1 MVCLP
6 RTWCN
11 SPTAARYANRGRSY
25 SSLDQDQRA
34 IEDYDKAIELDPN
47 DAEAYS
53 DRGSSYHRL
62 GQNERAIEDYDEAI
76 KLDPDNAEAYNELNA
91 CG

>member
-1 MVCLP
+1 MAPLGVGIP
-6 RTWCN
+6 RASRW
-11 SPTAARYANRGRSY
+11 
-25 SSLDQDQRA
+25 RA

-47 DAEAYS
+47 DAEAYN

-76 KLDPDNAEAYNELNA
+76 KLDPDNAEAYNKLKMRIV
-91 CG
+91 